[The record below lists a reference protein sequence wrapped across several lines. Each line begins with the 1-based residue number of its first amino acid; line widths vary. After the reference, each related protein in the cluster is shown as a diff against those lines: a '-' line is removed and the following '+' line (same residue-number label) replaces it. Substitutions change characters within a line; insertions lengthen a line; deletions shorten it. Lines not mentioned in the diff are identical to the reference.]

1 MDSAAI
7 SLGQRSDFALAL
19 SGGGVRA
26 MAFHLGVL
34 RYLAEQDALERV
46 SQLSTVSGGSLLV
59 GLLLHEHDGQWPG
72 SAPFLQQLYPALREK
87 LCSRSLLLSGLRQL
101 FNPLNWRFLLSR
113 ANLLALGLRNEWGV
127 DGLLSQIDARP
138 DWSINGTT
146 AENGKRFRF
155 KRSNMGDYSIGYAA
169 TGDMPLAE
177 ALAVSAAFPGGIGPL
192 VLDSRRFKWMQRGW
206 DAPLNTAVETKL
218 PFSRLHLYDGGVY
231 DNLGLEPFFD
241 AATGRSKR
249 YEYPII
255 ASDAGAPLKPGF
267 RAGVLSP
274 WRLKRIADIMSDQ
287 SRALR
292 IRGFVEYLNQ
302 APGRGSYLGIT
313 SALIEASAGSD
324 AAFAANVPTSLDR
337 LSHEA
342 FDRIAGHGYAVARVT
357 DQQHGLLPTGAAT
370 PLTHEPA

>member
-1 MDSAAI
+1 MDSAAV

-26 MAFHLGVL
+26 MVFHLGVL
-34 RYLAEQDALERV
+34 RYLAEQQALERV

-59 GLLLHEHDGQWPG
+59 GLLLHENGGQWPD
-72 SAPFLQQLYPALREK
+72 SAQFLQRLYPLLREK

-101 FNPLNWRFLLSR
+101 LNPLNWRFLLSR

-127 DGLLSQIDARP
+127 DGLLSQVGVRP

-169 TGDMPLAE
+169 TSDMPLAE

-206 DAPLNTAVETKL
+206 DAPLNTAVPTKP
-218 PFSRLHLYDGGVY
+218 PFARLHLYDGGVY

-249 YEYPII
+249 YEYPIVVC
-255 ASDAGAPLKPGF
+255 DAGAPLKPGF
-267 RAGVLSP
+267 QAGVLSP
-274 WRLKRIADIMSDQ
+274 WRLKRMADIMSDQ

-292 IRGFVEYLNQ
+292 IRSFVEYLDQ
-302 APGRGSYLGIT
+302 APGRGSYLGIA
-313 SALIEASAGSD
+313 SALIEAPAGSD
-324 AAFAANVPTSLDR
+324 AAFAASFPTTLNR
-337 LSHEA
+337 LSNEV
-342 FDRIAGHGYAVARVT
+342 FDRIARHGHAVARVT
-357 DQQHGLLPTGAAT
+357 DRQYGLLPAVSAT
-370 PLTHEPA
+370 SRPQEPA